1 MRTGPAALP
10 LASLTPTFPHLPVD
24 LADTPFPFPFRAF
37 LLLPHSCLAL
47 FAPAKKT
54 VTRDCSIQ
62 EFERHDKY
70 YQCSC
75 QAKQDELSIKKK
87 FP

>member
-1 MRTGPAALP
+1 MSTGPTALP
-10 LASLTPTFPHLPVD
+10 LASLTPAFPLLPVD
-24 LADTPFPFPFRAF
+24 LADNPFPFPFRAF

-70 YQCSC
+70 YQCFC